1 MTNQPPPLDAERVSD
16 ESLAELIE
24 FYANYGDDA
33 ISCDEVA
40 AALRELQRL
49 RATQR
54 ESVGESVSV
63 PRSELTRWYSWFGI
77 QAVARSGEL
86 SAKAKA
92 IATAMQRA
100 LSASQRKE

>member
-16 ESLAELIE
+16 ERLAALIGTRV
-24 FYANYGDDA
+24 AGQ
-33 ISCDEVA
+33 CWTEVVA
-40 AALRELQRL
+40 CLRELQRL

-54 ESVGESVSV
+54 ESGGVSVSV

-100 LSASQRKE
+100 LSAGRRKECE